1 MSIMA
6 DVYNTLASTNNVTAA
21 NDWPVALSYLDGAPC
36 WVNDF
41 TVGFAIAEGH
51 YTSSN
56 VTAAKFLDLVN
67 PGVTYSCPLYL
78 GYGNPTGFA
87 FQPLSHMA
95 DSYGCNQQT
104 CMSGARDR
112 TDIIFVGGGHRVLEP
127 GRGLHDPPEGD
138 VHGAGGG
145 RMGALCVRLLHGL
158 ARVWKSLSSSKMGS
172 VPRNVPEG

>member
-1 MSIMA
+1 MA

-104 CMSGARDR
+104 CMSGSASTGR
-112 TDIIFVGGGHRVLEP
+112 T
-127 GRGLHDPPEGD
+127 
-138 VHGAGGG
+138 
-145 RMGALCVRLLHGL
+145 
-158 ARVWKSLSSSKMGS
+158 SSSWGAVTGYWSQGGAFTTLPKGTYTVLAEDEWGHS
-172 VPRNVPEG
+172 AFAYFTV